1 MTCQLFLLEELFF
14 LISLVT
20 IFNYGFAILGINI
33 LSSLNHT
40 EKFWYSKFTLEDVP
54 DKDEYD
60 AVKHKNMLEIIQK
73 TFVSKQMKPQM
84 KMLL

>member
-1 MTCQLFLLEELFF
+1 M
-14 LISLVT
+14 
-20 IFNYGFAILGINI
+20 GINI

-73 TFVSKQMKPQM
+73 TFVSKQMKPPLATWQQKQM